1 MENLNL
7 VSIIYIICLIII
19 SAILSGS
26 ETSITSIRKSKI
38 HKLANKGDRNAL
50 RVLKLIEKKNDLVS
64 SILVGNNFV
73 NILASALATAILIK
87 FYGDDGVIYSTI
99 VMSVLI
105 VIFAE
110 ILPKNIAL
118 LKPDRYALTLSFIL
132 TLFLKIFSPFV
143 YIIKKFNLLIFKIF
157 NIEKQKVTDA
167 SVREDIRNIIN
178 MHEDEGILLKDERD
192 MLNGILDLKEMTV
205 EKIMTHRKNIYSINI
220 DQPEEY
226 FKKISQSSFSRIPV
240 WKENPNNILGV
251 VHAKKLLTNINE
263 SGKIDLKNIN
273 DSTLDPWFIP
283 ETTKVKDQLNA
294 FIDRH
299 EKIAFVVDEYGELMG
314 LISLEDIIEEI
325 VGNIFDESDLS
336 TIGIRKIGKNIF
348 RVRGDGEVGADGSI
362 SGGGVDYAEYFEW
375 KDGNSSNEDRVGL
388 TVKLDGNKIVLSSDS
403 DNASDIIGV
412 ISGKPAVEG
421 GAADLKWN
429 SKFLV
434 DDFNRYIWEEYT
446 ATVWTEVKTNS
457 IGVKSENHIMY
468 ESDRIPS
475 DVTVPSDAK
484 VVSVDDKGAKLMRR
498 KLNPDY
504 DESKTYVPRRDREEW
519 DAVGLLGQLRMK
531 KGQKTGTN
539 WIKMRDISDTVEE
552 WLVR

>member
-7 VSIIYIICLIII
+7 VSVIYIICLIVI

-38 HKLANKGDRNAL
+38 HKLANKGDKNAL

-132 TLFLKIFSPFV
+132 TLFLKFFSPFV

-251 VHAKKLLTNINE
+251 VHAKKLLANINE

-273 DSTLDPWFIP
+273 DSTLNPWFIP

-348 RVRGDGEVGADGSI
+348 RVRGDVNIRDMNRTLDLNLNE
-362 SGGGVDYAEYFEW
+362 
-375 KDGNSSNEDRVGL
+375 KNSSTVAGFLIYETETFPDVGQTFKFNNIL
-388 TVKLDGNKIVLSSDS
+388 FEILNKKNNQITQLKVTLPEKNKI
-403 DNASDIIGV
+403 
-412 ISGKPAVEG
+412 
-421 GAADLKWN
+421 
-429 SKFLV
+429 
-434 DDFNRYIWEEYT
+434 T
-446 ATVWTEVKTNS
+446 
-457 IGVKSENHIMY
+457 H
-468 ESDRIPS
+468 
-475 DVTVPSDAK
+475 
-484 VVSVDDKGAKLMRR
+484 
-498 KLNPDY
+498 
-504 DESKTYVPRRDREEW
+504 
-519 DAVGLLGQLRMK
+519 
-531 KGQKTGTN
+531 
-539 WIKMRDISDTVEE
+539 
-552 WLVR
+552 